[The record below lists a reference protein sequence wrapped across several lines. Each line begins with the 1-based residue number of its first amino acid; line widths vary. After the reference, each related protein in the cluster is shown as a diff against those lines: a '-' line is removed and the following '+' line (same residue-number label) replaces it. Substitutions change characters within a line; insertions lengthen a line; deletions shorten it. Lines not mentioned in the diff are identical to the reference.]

1 VNKVCLS
8 ERFHGRPRTIEL
20 SPFTNGSFDVL
31 LSDEDSSQPK
41 EFNEPSTE
49 AFWLKQKNGALVAM
63 LDFFNVE

>member
-1 VNKVCLS
+1 
-8 ERFHGRPRTIEL
+8 
-20 SPFTNGSFDVL
+20 VL